1 MEFAVFALSPS
12 SLVLPSHFPKT
23 TILSRSHISAR
34 NKLFQSSRLPSL
46 KNASIFKILS
56 MSNEE
61 RRSANYHPS
70 VWELQLIESLSTPY
84 SYELHANRFEELKQE
99 AKRALV
105 STNEPRAKLKLI
117 DSIQRLGVA
126 YHFEREIEEAIKLTE
141 VDVNGDLHTTSL
153 HFRLQRQHAFS
164 VSTDVFEKFRSN
176 RDGKFKDSIRMDVA
190 GLLSLYE
197 ASYLGMPGEDHIL
210 EEAKN
215 FSIKHL
221 KSLLETIKDEVL
233 AKQVKQSLEV
243 PLHWKMPR
251 IEARD
256 FIDIYSS
263 DNTRNL
269 DLLELAKLDYNL
281 VQSQHQRE
289 LKELARWWGALGFKK
304 KLSFSRD
311 RLMENYLWAMG
322 MVFEPQFSKCR
333 IGLTKF
339 VCILTAID
347 DIYDVYGLPEEL
359 ELFTKLVNRWDP
371 MAIDDLPDYMKI
383 CYLALFNFVNEM
395 AYDVMRDHGLFV
407 LPYLVEEWANLCGSY
422 LVEARWFSSK
432 YSPTLSEYLENARTS
447 IGSPA
452 ALAHAYMLLGSPIAQ
467 SSLMDCFKHGSDQ
480 LIYWSSLITR
490 LSDDLGTYTAESE
503 RGDVT
508 KSIQCC
514 MIEKGASEKES
525 KEHIKGLINQAWK
538 ELNKENSKCSLPK
551 PLVNMSLNMARTAQC
566 IFQFG
571 DGIGTSTGVTRDRL
585 TSLIVEPIPV
595 KEP

>member
-1 MEFAVFALSPS
+1 MFALSPS

-56 MSNEE
+56 MNNEE

-105 STNEPRAKLKLI
+105 STNDPRAKLKLI

-141 VDVNGDLHTTSL
+141 LDVNGDLHTTSL
-153 HFRLQRQHAFS
+153 HFRLLRQHAFS

-197 ASYLGMPGEDHIL
+197 ASYLGMPGEDHVL

-215 FSIKHL
+215 FSSKHL
-221 KSLLETIKDEVL
+221 KSLLETIKNEVL

-263 DNTRNL
+263 HNTRNL

-281 VQSQHQRE
+281 VQSQHQKE

-359 ELFTKLVNRWDP
+359 DLFTKLVNRWDS

-422 LVEARWFSSK
+422 LVEARWFSNK

-452 ALAHAYMLLGSPIAQ
+452 ALAHACMLLGSPIAQ
-467 SSLMDCFKHGSDQ
+467 SSLMDCLKHGSDNQ

-508 KSIQCC
+508 KSIQCY

>member
-1 MEFAVFALSPS
+1 MHDLYRVSHTNYFLYFLDLEIISASPMEFAVFALSPS
-12 SLVLPSHFPKT
+12 SLVLSPSHFPKT
-23 TILSRSHISAR
+23 TILSRSHVS

-56 MSNEE
+56 MNKEE

-84 SYELHANRFEELKQE
+84 SYELHANRLEELKQE
-99 AKRALV
+99 ARRALV

-141 VDVNGDLHTTSL
+141 LDVNGDLHTTSL
-153 HFRLQRQHAFS
+153 HFRLLRQHAFS

-176 RDGKFKDSIRMDVA
+176 RDGKFEDSIRMDVA

-197 ASYLGMPGEDHIL
+197 ASYLGMPGEDHVL

-215 FSIKHL
+215 FSSKHL
-221 KSLLETIKDEVL
+221 KSLLETIKDAVL
-233 AKQVKQSLEV
+233 AKHVKQSLEV
-243 PLHWKMPR
+243 TLHWKLPR

-289 LKELARWWGALGFKK
+289 LKELARWD
-304 KLSFSRD
+304 S
-311 RLMENYLWAMG
+311 
-322 MVFEPQFSKCR
+322 
-333 IGLTKF
+333 
-339 VCILTAID
+339 
-347 DIYDVYGLPEEL
+347 
-359 ELFTKLVNRWDP
+359 

-383 CYLALFNFVNEM
+383 CYLAMFNFVNEM

-422 LVEARWFSSK
+422 LVEARWFSNK
-432 YSPTLSEYLENARTS
+432 YSPSLREYLENARTS

-452 ALAHAYMLLGSPIAQ
+452 ALAHASMLLGSPIAQ
-467 SSLMDCFKHGSDQ
+467 SSLMDCLKHGSDQ

-508 KSIQCC
+508 KSIQCY

-525 KEHIKGLINQAWK
+525 KEHIKGLISQAWK

-571 DGIGTSTGVTRDRL
+571 DGIGTSTGITRDRL

>member
-56 MSNEE
+56 MNNEE

-84 SYELHANRFEELKQE
+84 SYELHANRLEELKQE

-126 YHFEREIEEAIKLTE
+126 YHFEREIEEAMKLTE
-141 VDVNGDLHTTSL
+141 LDVSGDLQTTSL
-153 HFRLQRQHAFS
+153 HFRLLRQHAFS
-164 VSTDVFEKFRSN
+164 VSTDVFGKFRSN
-176 RDGKFKDSIRMDVA
+176 RDGKFKDSIRTDVA

-197 ASYLGMPGEDHIL
+197 ASYLGVPGEDHVL

-215 FSIKHL
+215 FSSKHL
-221 KSLLETIKDEVL
+221 QSLLEKIKDEVL

-256 FIDIYSS
+256 FIDVYSS

-289 LKELARWWGALGFKK
+289 LKEL
-304 KLSFSRD
+304 
-311 RLMENYLWAMG
+311 
-322 MVFEPQFSKCR
+322 VR

-359 ELFTKLVNRWDP
+359 ELFTKLVNRWDS

-383 CYLALFNFVNEM
+383 CYLALINFVNEM

-422 LVEARWFSSK
+422 LVEARWFSNK
-432 YSPTLSEYLENARTS
+432 YSPTLTEYLENARTS

-508 KSIQCC
+508 KSIQCY

-525 KEHIKGLINQAWK
+525 KVHIKALINQAWK

-571 DGIGTSTGVTRDRL
+571 DGIGTSTGVIRDRL

>member
-1 MEFAVFALSPS
+1 
-12 SLVLPSHFPKT
+12 
-23 TILSRSHISAR
+23 
-34 NKLFQSSRLPSL
+34 
-46 KNASIFKILS
+46 

-61 RRSANYHPS
+61 RRSADYHPS

-84 SYELHANRFEELKQE
+84 SYELHANRLEELKQE

-153 HFRLQRQHAFS
+153 HFRLLRQHAFS
-164 VSTDVFEKFRSN
+164 VSTDVLGKFRSN
-176 RDGKFKDSIRMDVA
+176 RDGKFKDSIRTDVA

-197 ASYLGMPGEDHIL
+197 ASYLGVPGEDHVL

-215 FSIKHL
+215 FSSKHL
-221 KSLLETIKDEVL
+221 KSLLETIKDEFL

-243 PLHWKMPR
+243 PRHWKMPR

-289 LKELARWWGALGFKK
+289 LKDLA
-304 KLSFSRD
+304 
-311 RLMENYLWAMG
+311 
-322 MVFEPQFSKCR
+322 R

-359 ELFTKLVNRWDP
+359 ELFTKLVNRWDS

-422 LVEARWFSSK
+422 LVEARWFSNK

-452 ALAHAYMLLGSPIAQ
+452 ALAHACMLLGSPVAQ
-467 SSLMDCFKHGSDQ
+467 RSLMDCFKHGSDQ

-508 KSIQCC
+508 KSIQCY

>member
-1 MEFAVFALSPS
+1 M
-12 SLVLPSHFPKT
+12 
-23 TILSRSHISAR
+23 
-34 NKLFQSSRLPSL
+34 N
-46 KNASIFKILS
+46 
-56 MSNEE
+56 NEE

-70 VWELQLIESLSTPY
+70 IWELQLIESLSTPY
-84 SYELHANRFEELKQE
+84 SYELHANRLEELKQE

-141 VDVNGDLHTTSL
+141 LDVNGDLHTTSL
-153 HFRLQRQHAFS
+153 HFRLLRQHAFS
-164 VSTDVFEKFRSN
+164 VSTDVFGKFRSN
-176 RDGKFKDSIRMDVA
+176 RDGKFKDSIRTDVA

-197 ASYLGMPGEDHIL
+197 ASYLAVPGEDHVL

-215 FSIKHL
+215 FSSKHL
-221 KSLLETIKDEVL
+221 KSLMLETIKDEVL
-233 AKQVKQSLEV
+233 AMQVKQSLEV

-289 LKELARWWGALGFKK
+289 LKDLA
-304 KLSFSRD
+304 
-311 RLMENYLWAMG
+311 
-322 MVFEPQFSKCR
+322 R

-359 ELFTKLVNRWDP
+359 ELFTKLVNRWDS

-395 AYDVMRDHGLFV
+395 AYDAIRDHGLFV

-422 LVEARWFSSK
+422 LVEARWFSNK

-452 ALAHAYMLLGSPIAQ
+452 ALAHACMLLGSPVAQ

-508 KSIQCC
+508 KSIQCY

-538 ELNKENSKCSLPK
+538 ELNKENSKWSLPK
-551 PLVNMSLNMARTAQC
+551 PLVNLSLNMARTAQC